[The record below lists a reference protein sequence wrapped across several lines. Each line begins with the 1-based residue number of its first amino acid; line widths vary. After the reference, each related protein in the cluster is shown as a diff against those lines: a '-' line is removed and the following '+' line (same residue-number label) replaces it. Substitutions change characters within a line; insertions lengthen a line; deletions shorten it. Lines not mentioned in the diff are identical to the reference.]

1 MDCNSKEPMLG
12 FSPELFE
19 ERRKTVF
26 SKLDNSVLLL
36 SSGSVKK
43 KSKDIEFPFRPESD
57 FFYLTGLCE
66 SECIA
71 LLRSNGSD
79 GDLVLF
85 VPVRDLNKERWTGE
99 RMGLEEIKKRYG
111 ATEVHGKHQLGQHLP
126 SLLSH
131 AGKIYFRTGTD
142 QQLEEL
148 LLSSLNHDQVQ
159 EPRGNRKLAGI
170 LDPGSLLDDMRLFKD
185 AEELDRIRRAA
196 VITSESFQEMLAYC
210 GPGVGEWELEAALE
224 FGFRKRGASGPAY
237 PTIVGSGG
245 NGCVLHYSSNCQRME
260 SGDLVL
266 VDGGAELDL
275 YAADITRTFPVSGSF
290 SEIQKSVYEVVKE
303 AHECGIKR
311 LAPGVAI
318 ENIHEVTVMK
328 LVEGLL
334 ELGILKGSTDEILE
348 KETYKI
354 FFPHKTS
361 HWLGLDIHDVGTY
374 MVQDRSRVLEP
385 NMVLTVE
392 PGLYFPSLNKGLEE
406 FFNIGIRIEDDL
418 LITDSGSE
426 LLTPQLPVNAEEIES
441 LVQVSK

>member
-1 MDCNSKEPMLG
+1 
-12 FSPELFE
+12 
-19 ERRKTVF
+19 
-26 SKLDNSVLLL
+26 
-36 SSGSVKK
+36 
-43 KSKDIEFPFRPESD
+43 
-57 FFYLTGLCE
+57 
-66 SECIA
+66 
-71 LLRSNGSD
+71 
-79 GDLVLF
+79 
-85 VPVRDLNKERWTGE
+85 
-99 RMGLEEIKKRYG
+99 
-111 ATEVHGKHQLGQHLP
+111 
-126 SLLSH
+126 
-131 AGKIYFRTGTD
+131 
-142 QQLEEL
+142 
-148 LLSSLNHDQVQ
+148 
-159 EPRGNRKLAGI
+159 
-170 LDPGSLLDDMRLFKD
+170 
-185 AEELDRIRRAA
+185 
-196 VITSESFQEMLAYC
+196 
-210 GPGVGEWELEAALE
+210 
-224 FGFRKRGASGPAY
+224 
-237 PTIVGSGG
+237 
-245 NGCVLHYSSNCQRME
+245 ME

-374 MVQDRSRVLEP
+374 MVLDRARVLEA

-392 PGLYFPSLNKGLEE
+392 PGLYFPSLNKGFEE